1 MPMVTI
7 KILKGR
13 SKKKLHQVMLQITE
27 VMSRELGYDKKHIS
41 VYLEEVE
48 HNAFMENG
56 ETGDELITRFGAGHK
71 YQGN

>member
-13 SKKKLHQVMLQITE
+13 SKEKLHQVMLQMTE
-27 VMSRELGYDKKHIS
+27 VMSKELGYDKKHIS

-48 HNAFMENG
+48 HNAFMEGG
-56 ETGDELITRFGAGHK
+56 ETGAELITRFGVEQK